1 MQKTFLIGL
10 IISSFE
16 LLNAAEMSLDISEK
30 INISS
35 EAIEIQEGKIEFLN
49 NVTFQ
54 SKSYEIS
61 GEEAEYDRNK
71 DLIKIKGSPVKFKIS
86 TESSNFKGSSNMVL
100 IKENE
105 VEISGRVLIEDKSS
119 RIRGELIIFD
129 FNSGKLEIN

>member
-35 EAIEIQEGKIEFLN
+35 EVIEIQEGKIEFLN

-86 TESSNFKGSSNMVL
+86 TKSSNFEGSSNIVL

-119 RIRGELIIFD
+119 RIRGELIIFN

>member
-86 TESSNFKGSSNMVL
+86 TNSSNFEGSSNIVL

-119 RIRGELIIFD
+119 IIRGELIIFN

>member
-54 SKSYEIS
+54 SK
-61 GEEAEYDRNK
+61 
-71 DLIKIKGSPVKFKIS
+71 
-86 TESSNFKGSSNMVL
+86 
-100 IKENE
+100 
-105 VEISGRVLIEDKSS
+105 
-119 RIRGELIIFD
+119 
-129 FNSGKLEIN
+129 

>member
-1 MQKTFLIGL
+1 MQKIFLIGL

-86 TESSNFKGSSNMVL
+86 TNSSNFEGSSNIVL

-119 RIRGELIIFD
+119 IIRGELIIFN